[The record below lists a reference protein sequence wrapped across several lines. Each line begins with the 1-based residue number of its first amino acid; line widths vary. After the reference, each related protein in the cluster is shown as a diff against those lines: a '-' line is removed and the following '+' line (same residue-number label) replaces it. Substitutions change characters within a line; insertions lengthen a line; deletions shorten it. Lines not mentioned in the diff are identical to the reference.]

1 MRVQVGMGLKSSPPP
16 MQTSSIYVYVCGN
29 CVCVGLEVNVY
40 ELCCSWQNFSLHKEV
55 VSPFQQHL
63 DNIGLVMIVL

>member
-1 MRVQVGMGLKSSPPP
+1 VRVQVGMGLKSSPP
-16 MQTSSIYVYVCGN
+16 MQTSSIHVYVCGN

-55 VSPFQQHL
+55 VSPFQQRL